1 MADFMLWVFFLPAIK
16 IYFFTNNNIFG
27 IRLKNA
33 KNKAEANAFCL
44 NFFSEQN
51 YLLFTISCKVLPA
64 LNLATLRA
72 GTFTD

>member
-1 MADFMLWVFFLPAIK
+1 MADFMLWVFFCLQLKFI
-16 IYFFTNNNIFG
+16 FFTNNNIFG
-27 IRLKNA
+27 IRLKMQ

>member
-1 MADFMLWVFFLPAIK
+1 MADFMLWVFFCLQLKFI
-16 IYFFTNNNIFG
+16 FFTNNNIFG